1 MNKDQFS
8 IFRMG
13 IWSFCVYFRF

>member
-13 IWSFCVYFRF
+13 IWSFCVYFWF